1 MPLTPSERLIQHGL
15 KLIAQAEVETPEAAA
30 RASQTLA
37 RWRTL
42 SPDHEAAAIEAQRR
56 WQVLG
61 GMVAEL
67 RDRFDAPA
75 DAPAQ
80 RQRQRR
86 QALRTL
92 TAVAGCAVLAG
103 SAGAWYWRQPVFSQA
118 YGTATAELRT
128 VALPDQAGDGSQID
142 LNAQTELQVRLYR
155 HQRVVTLVRGEARF
169 EVAPDASRPFIV
181 ETRVGT
187 ITVLG
192 TAFTVQDRGGPVS
205 IHVEHGHV
213 RFQPEETASGNT
225 QAAIDLRAGQA
236 VTLRHGLPGPVRSA
250 VDTRQASA
258 WREGWLVFDNVRLD
272 EALPAINAH
281 RRQLIVSGDA
291 RVAALPLTGR
301 FKATDQSSLL
311 QALPAILPV
320 RPVRLADGRI
330 ELRSTLG
337 DTR

>member
-30 RASQTLA
+30 RASQSLA
-37 RWRTL
+37 RWRTQ

-67 RDRFDAPA
+67 RDRFDAPVE
-75 DAPAQ
+75 PPV
-80 RQRQRR
+80 QRQRR

-92 TAVAGCAVLAG
+92 TAMAGCAVLAG
-103 SAGAWYWRQPVFSQA
+103 SGGAWYWRQPVFRQA
-118 YGTATAELRT
+118 YATATAQLQAVE
-128 VALPDQAGDGSQID
+128 LPDQATDGSRLD

-155 HQRVVTLVRGEARF
+155 HQRVVTLVRGEVRF
-169 EVAPDASRPFIV
+169 EVAPDADRPFIV

-187 ITVLG
+187 VTVLG

-213 RFQPEETASGNT
+213 RFQPEDTAAGT
-225 QAAIDLRAGQA
+225 PQPAIDLRAGQA
-236 VTLRHGLPGPVRSA
+236 VTLRHGLVGPVRSA
-250 VDTRQASA
+250 QDTRQASA

-281 RRQLIVSGDA
+281 RQQPIVAGDA

-301 FKATDQSSLL
+301 FKAADSTSLL

-320 RPVRLADGRI
+320 RPVRLADGRT

-337 DTR
+337 SPR

>member
-15 KLIAQAEVETPEAAA
+15 KLIAQAEVETPEAAM
-30 RASQTLA
+30 RSSQALA
-37 RWRTL
+37 RWRAL
-42 SPDHEAAAIEAQRR
+42 SPDNEAAAVEAQRR

-61 GMVAEL
+61 GMGAEL
-67 RDRFDAPA
+67 RERFDTPA
-75 DAPAQ
+75 DAPV
-80 RQRQRR
+80 QRQRR
-86 QALRTL
+86 QALRSL
-92 TAVAGCAVLAG
+92 TAIAGCAVLAG
-103 SAGAWYWRQPVFSQA
+103 SAGAWYWRQPIFSQA
-118 YGTATAELRT
+118 CGTATAQLRT
-128 VALPDQAGDGSQID
+128 VALPDQAGDGSRID
-142 LNAQTELQVRLYR
+142 LNAQTDLQVRLYR

-169 EVAPDASRPFIV
+169 EVAPDATRPFIV

-213 RFQPEETASGNT
+213 RFQPDDTAAGAH
-225 QAAIDLRAGQA
+225 QAAIELRAGQA
-236 VTLRHGLPGPVRSA
+236 LTLRHGLPGPVRSA
-250 VDTRQASA
+250 MDTGQASA

-281 RRQLIVSGDA
+281 RQQPIVAGDA

-301 FKATDQSSLL
+301 FKASDPTSLL

-337 DTR
+337 DRR